1 MTRALLTGASGFV
14 GANLVRRLLRDGVE
28 VHLLLRRTHDPWR
41 LRGIAD
47 RVICH
52 DADLAN
58 AADVSRVMTA
68 SRPDAVFH
76 LAAYGA
82 YSQQRDFQQ
91 MDAANVLG
99 TSYLVDAAVAAG
111 VGAFIHTGSSSE
123 YGWKPGAAR
132 EDDRLDPGSHY
143 AITKAAATHYCRHAA
158 MTYDMHAVTLRL
170 YSIYGPWETPT
181 RLFPTLLTHVLRGE
195 WPPLVAP
202 STAHDFVYVDD
213 AVDAMVAVA
222 SATQLPRGAIYNV
235 CSGVQTTL
243 GELVATVREL
253 VPVASEPQWSTMPP
267 RAWDTDR
274 WVGSGEALAR
284 DLDWHPT
291 TSLRSGIEQTLAWMR
306 QAPRK

>member
-14 GANLVRRLLRDGVE
+14 GANLARRLLRDGVE
-28 VHLLLRRTHDPWR
+28 VHLLLRSGHDPRR
-41 LRGIAD
+41 LRDIAD
-47 RVICH
+47 LVIRH

-91 MDAANVLG
+91 MVATNVLG

-123 YGWKPGAAR
+123 YGWKQSAAR
-132 EDDRLDPGSHY
+132 EDDRLEPGSHY

-158 MTYDMHAVTLRL
+158 VTHDIHAVTLRL

-202 STAHDFVYVDD
+202 SAAHDFVYVDD

-243 GELVATVREL
+243 GELVAAVREL
-253 VPVASEPQWSTMPP
+253 APVAAEPQWSTMPP

-274 WVGSGEALAR
+274 WVGSGDALLR
-284 DLDWHPT
+284 DLGWRPA

-306 QAPRK
+306 QAPWT